1 MSIIRLFRA
10 PFGAVIPAV
19 ALLALLAGC
28 NNRLVPPC
36 PGVRVDSATASLTK
50 FRDGPGR
57 DITDIEYE
65 ARIAG
70 FKGECVQDSEEV
82 EVIFDVDF
90 ALAGGP
96 ASKAGSVTLYYF
108 VAIPQFFP
116 SESGKKVMEIRH
128 ALPGRAAVPARF
140 TEKNVRVRIPLK
152 KDQPAASFDVYV
164 GFQLTPEQVD
174 HNRAAMQR

>member
-10 PFGAVIPAV
+10 PLGAVIPAV
-19 ALLALLAGC
+19 VLLAVLAGC
-28 NNRLVPPC
+28 NTALVPPC

-65 ARIAG
+65 ARIVG
-70 FKGECVQDSEEV
+70 FKGECVQDEEEV

-96 ASKAGSVTLYYF
+96 AGKAGPVTLYYF

-116 SESGKKVMEIRH
+116 SENGKKVMEMKH
-128 ALPGRAAVPARF
+128 SLPGRAAVPARF
-140 TEKNVRVRIPLK
+140 TEKGVRVKIPLK

-164 GFQLTPEQVD
+164 GFQLTTDQVE
-174 HNRAAMQR
+174 HNRAARQR